1 MGINNNCVI
10 LQPRILH
17 WPILKPDIEIKHNL
31 KMKREIDPHK
41 TKRSEAF
48 DLWITSPM
56 PMVTLT
62 KRFDVSPIVKFSK
75 RSGIKPNALICWCI
89 GKAASQMEEFYLLPE
104 QGKLFQYDHIAINV
118 IVSNC
123 KGGLSSCDIS
133 FNEDIRQFYNDYLTL
148 TQRASA
154 ECASFFLEDC
164 MIIGTSALIQTEI
177 DSIINQYSDK
187 FCNPMVMWGR
197 FRKHWF
203 KTELPISFQ
212 YHHVQMD
219 GGNGSRFLM
228 LLQKVI
234 TQLK

>member
-1 MGINNNCVI
+1 
-10 LQPRILH
+10 
-17 WPILKPDIEIKHNL
+17 
-31 KMKREIDPHK
+31 
-41 TKRSEAF
+41 
-48 DLWITSPM
+48 
-56 PMVTLT
+56 
-62 KRFDVSPIVKFSK
+62 
-75 RSGIKPNALICWCI
+75 
-89 GKAASQMEEFYLLPE
+89 
-104 QGKLFQYDHIAINV
+104 
-118 IVSNC
+118 
-123 KGGLSSCDIS
+123 
-133 FNEDIRQFYNDYLTL
+133 
-148 TQRASA
+148 
-154 ECASFFLEDC
+154 